1 MLLFSNENHTATL
14 RSGIPGLA
22 GEACTVY
29 GAFGNICGKSTK
41 YFGIKVHER
50 KKSAKK
56 RRFIWFENQ
65 EERWT
70 IFYSRARAYNIGKE
84 KINPPIPPICHP
96 MYCQIGRIGGM
107 FFSFTY
113 I

>member
-1 MLLFSNENHTATL
+1 MLLFANENHPATL
-14 RSGIPGLA
+14 RSRIPGLA

-56 RRFIWFENQ
+56 RRFFGLRTKRRGGQFSN
-65 EERWT
+65 
-70 IFYSRARAYNIGKE
+70 SRARAYNIGKE
-84 KINPPIPPICHP
+84 KINPPIPPI
-96 MYCQIGRIGGM
+96 
-107 FFSFTY
+107 
-113 I
+113 